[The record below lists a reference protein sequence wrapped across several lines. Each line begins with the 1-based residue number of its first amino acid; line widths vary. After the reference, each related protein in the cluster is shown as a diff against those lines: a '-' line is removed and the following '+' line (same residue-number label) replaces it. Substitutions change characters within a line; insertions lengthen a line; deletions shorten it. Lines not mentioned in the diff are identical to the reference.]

1 MTADELAQ
9 AVGCAAAKELTNALD
24 RIQHCVGQLS
34 DAQVWWRPQT
44 AMNSIGNLMLHL
56 TGNIRQWLIV
66 GLGGGQDMR
75 NRPAEFSERGPIPRS
90 ELLGKLEATV
100 AEARAVLERQTARQ
114 LVESRPIQGASV
126 SGLASIFNSVPH
138 FRGHTQEII
147 HLTRTQ
153 LGDRYQSAWEPK
165 TKAEGAAV

>member
-9 AVGCAAAKELTNALD
+9 EVGSAAAHELKNALD
-24 RIQHCVGQLS
+24 RIRHCVEQLTEE
-34 DAQVWWRPQT
+34 QVWWRPQP

-56 TGNIRQWLIV
+56 AGNIRQWLIV
-66 GLGGGQDMR
+66 GLGGGQDLR
-75 NRPAEFSERGPIPRS
+75 NRPAEFAERGPIPRN
-90 ELLGKLEATV
+90 ELLGHLEAAV
-100 AEARAVLERQTARQ
+100 REASAVLERQTSVQ
-114 LVESRPIQGASV
+114 LVECRPIQGGSV

-153 LGDRYQSAWEPK
+153 LGAAYQTAWEPK
-165 TKAEGAAV
+165 SKAEGAAV